1 MKKQILLYNIKD
13 KKRAIDI
20 RRVLMPLKIRI
31 KQVAAADFGQP
42 IGYLADIDGF
52 DACEDLSGDFS
63 FDDEMMIMVGLTSF
77 EIDQVIKGFHK
88 KRIAC
93 LLYTSKY
100 LPTILLTCIFSV
112 SPLTPGIRQQ
122 IPLTIMSILT
132 PAFEASINFSMIFL
146 SLKEFIFNPIYAGS
160 PIFACSISRSI
171 MWITLFCRQCGA
183 TNK

>member
-88 KRIAC
+88 KRIA
-93 LLYTSKY
+93 
-100 LPTILLTCIFSV
+100 
-112 SPLTPGIRQQ
+112 G
-122 IPLTIMSILT
+122 IPLNAVLT
-132 PAFEASINFSMIFL
+132 DENR
-146 SLKEFIFNPIYAGS
+146 KWD
-160 PIFACSISRSI
+160 SRKLYENLREEDSK
-171 MWITLFCRQCGA
+171 MHS
-183 TNK
+183 

>member
-88 KRIAC
+88 KRIA
-93 LLYTSKY
+93 
-100 LPTILLTCIFSV
+100 
-112 SPLTPGIRQQ
+112 G
-122 IPLTIMSILT
+122 IPLKAVLT
-132 PAFEASINFSMIFL
+132 DENRKWD
-146 SLKEFIFNPIYAGS
+146 SLKLYENLREEDS
-160 PIFACSISRSI
+160 KMHS
-171 MWITLFCRQCGA
+171 
-183 TNK
+183 

>member
-88 KRIAC
+88 KRID
-93 LLYTSKY
+93 
-100 LPTILLTCIFSV
+100 
-112 SPLTPGIRQQ
+112 G
-122 IPLTIMSILT
+122 IPLKAVLT
-132 PAFEASINFSMIFL
+132 DENR
-146 SLKEFIFNPIYAGS
+146 KWD
-160 PIFACSISRSI
+160 SRKLYENLREEDSK
-171 MWITLFCRQCGA
+171 MHS
-183 TNK
+183 